1 MASVSTHSTD
11 VVTPNDRRW
20 SLRNRL
26 MLLAVM
32 GTLVAWIMGAS
43 VVYFVAAKESHE
55 LFDERLHRMGSL
67 VLSFSEHE
75 IDEIR
80 SEGRDIV
87 HVETELTLG
96 TRYKYQVVSGSGEL
110 LLLSHDAP
118 RALMA
123 PLGQVGCID
132 REVEGVMSRTEI
144 VWNADRSK
152 GVIIAEPLDR
162 RSSFVGALHG
172 YLIPMFLLSFGSLLV
187 LNWWLFHRAMD
198 PLKESATQLI
208 DRSPSDLR
216 PIQVERPPTELEPLI
231 TSMNGLFERFQSA
244 LAAERR
250 LAQSAAHELRT
261 PLAAVKVQA
270 QVAIRARSRNES
282 QVALAHL
289 TTSIDRASRMVDQLL
304 ALARLE
310 SLAASPQLQTPLCLA
325 TLCELVLHDLGPT
338 LSQRG
343 IHLHKSVHPAPI
355 KGMEFG
361 VAVLLRNLIDNAIR
375 YGPAQGDVRI
385 TTGRDGDRSFVQV
398 EDAGPGV
405 TADERD
411 RIFEL
416 FYRGAESR
424 NVDGCGIGLSIVQSV
439 ARLHQADIRLEASS
453 LGGLCVRVAF
463 PAFTSGG

>member
-231 TSMNGLFERFQSA
+231 TSMNGLFERVPERTRGR
-244 LAAERR
+244 AA
-250 LAQSAAHELRT
+250 T
-261 PLAAVKVQA
+261 GAVG
-270 QVAIRARSRNES
+270 RAR
-282 QVALAHL
+282 VAHPPGGRQGPGAGCHSCALPQRIAGCAGPSDNFDRPCLAHG
-289 TTSIDRASRMVDQLL
+289 RP
-304 ALARLE
+304 
-310 SLAASPQLQTPLCLA
+310 AAC
-325 TLCELVLHDLGPT
+325 
-338 LSQRG
+338 
-343 IHLHKSVHPAPI
+343 
-355 KGMEFG
+355 
-361 VAVLLRNLIDNAIR
+361 
-375 YGPAQGDVRI
+375 
-385 TTGRDGDRSFVQV
+385 
-398 EDAGPGV
+398 PG
-405 TADERD
+405 TA
-411 RIFEL
+411 
-416 FYRGAESR
+416 
-424 NVDGCGIGLSIVQSV
+424 
-439 ARLHQADIRLEASS
+439 
-453 LGGLCVRVAF
+453 
-463 PAFTSGG
+463 